1 MIDSDKFSSL
11 AVCIKK
17 NILIVNQEHFLSLNG
32 LKFEFFC
39 DNKEVKQNISF
50 LLIYRKNCSKIQEFV
65 NALNYLLRAHTVD
78 ILLGDFNINYF
89 NSKDREPLIL
99 LMESLYYMQIVKGP
113 TFISD
118 SLLDHVY
125 IRHTHQS
132 RIH

>member
-32 LKFEFFC
+32 LKFEFSC

-65 NALNYLLRAHTVD
+65 RAHGKKHSAGPSNCKGRLQRTSFS
-78 ILLGDFNINYF
+78 LQHHSGLRPTLANFWCA
-89 NSKDREPLIL
+89 LII
-99 LMESLYYMQIVKGP
+99 YYNVGP
-113 TFISD
+113 RVHFASTN
-118 SLLDHVY
+118 
-125 IRHTHQS
+125 
-132 RIH
+132 